1 MDMTSMDNGGTIPM
15 RDADAIKLFIGQVP
29 RTWDEK
35 NLRPYFESY
44 GQIHELTVLRDRL
57 TRSHKGC
64 AFLTFCSREAALA
77 AQKDLHEK
85 KTLPGMPNAMQVK
98 PAEGESRS
106 EDRKL
111 FIGMISKKAT
121 EDDLRM
127 MFSPFGTIEE
137 LTILKDSDG
146 KSRGCA
152 FLKFPTRMQAQN
164 AIAEMHNSTTMEG
177 CPSPIVVKFADTE
190 KEKLQ
195 KKMQQMVALGG
206 MGMNI
211 GLGMGFPYFQH
222 ANYNAA
228 CQQFLQQ
235 QTSNPSAAIQ
245 SGFNVIP
252 GVTGPAMAPGTM
264 GALVAASVLA
274 AQQQQ
279 HQAVQQSVSS
289 QNNIVGGTAG
299 LVNSNALS
307 AGGATNTSSMIG
319 VQGVPGM
326 TGLGMNMSGMGVGN
340 LNTMGAG
347 ALGMGIPGLSN
358 VAGVTSVGGNIQTG
372 DALTQA
378 YSGIQQYNATFPGVY
393 GQTIFQ
399 QQQIQ
404 RQPQK
409 EGPEGANLFIYHLPQ
424 EFGDADLMQMFMPFG
439 SVISAKVFIDKTTNL
454 SKCFGF
460 VSFENPV
467 HAQNAIQSMNGFQVG
482 PKRLKV
488 QLKRPKD
495 ANRPY

>member
-1 MDMTSMDNGGTIPM
+1 M

-29 RTWDEK
+29 RTWEDK
-35 NLRPYFESY
+35 DLRPYFEQY

-57 TRSHKGC
+57 TRNHKGC
-64 AFLTFCSREAALA
+64 AFLTFCSREAALN
-77 AQKDLHEK
+77 AQKELHEK
-85 KTLPGMPNAMQVK
+85 KILPGMQNAMQVK
-98 PAEGESRS
+98 PAESESRS

-127 MFSPFGTIEE
+127 MFSPFGAIEE
-137 LTILKDSDG
+137 LTILRDSDG
-146 KSRGCA
+146 KSKGCA

-164 AIAEMHNSTTMEG
+164 AIADMHNSTTMEG

-195 KKMQQMVALGG
+195 KKMQQMVTLGG

-222 ANYNAA
+222 SNYNAA
-228 CQQFLQQ
+228 CQQQANLP
-235 QTSNPSAAIQ
+235 TGSLP

-252 GVTGPAMAPGTM
+252 GVTGPSVTPGTM
-264 GALVAASVLA
+264 GALVAASVIA
-274 AQQQQ
+274 AQQQQQ
-279 HQAVQQSVSS
+279 HQAVQQSSSS
-289 QNNIVGGTAG
+289 QNNIIGGAG
-299 LVNSNALS
+299 ALVNSS
-307 AGGATNTSSMIG
+307 AVSTGGATNTSSMIG

-326 TGLGMNMSGMGVGN
+326 TGIGVNMSGVGVGN
-340 LNTMGAG
+340 LSTMGAG
-347 ALGMGIPGLSN
+347 TLGMGIPGLSN
-358 VAGVTSVGGNIQTG
+358 MTGVNSVGGNLQSG

-393 GQTIFQ
+393 GQAIFQ
-399 QQQIQ
+399 QQQLQ

-424 EFGDADLMQMFMPFG
+424 EFTDADLMQTFLPFG
-439 SVISAKVFIDKTTNL
+439 TVLSAKVFIDKATNL

-460 VSFENPV
+460 VSYDNPGS
-467 HAQNAIQSMNGFQVG
+467 AQAAIQSMHGFQIG
-482 PKRLKV
+482 TKRLKV

>member
-1 MDMTSMDNGGTIPM
+1 MTSLTNGGTVPM

-29 RTWDEK
+29 RTWDDK
-35 NLRPYFESY
+35 DLRPYFESF
-44 GQIHELTVLRDRL
+44 GQIHELTILRDRL
-57 TRSHKGC
+57 TRNHKGC
-64 AFLTFCSREAALA
+64 AFLTFCSRESAIA
-77 AQKDLHEK
+77 AQKELHEK
-85 KTLPGMPNAMQVK
+85 KILPGMQNAMQVK
-98 PAEGESRS
+98 PAESESRS

-127 MFSPFGTIEE
+127 MFSPYGTIEE
-137 LTILKDSDG
+137 LTILRDSDG
-146 KSRGCA
+146 KSKGCA

-195 KKMQQMVALGG
+195 KKMQQMVTLGG
-206 MGMNI
+206 MGMNM
-211 GLGMGFPYFQH
+211 LGMGFPYFQH
-222 ANYNAA
+222 SNYNTA

-235 QTSNPSAAIQ
+235 QANSPSTLPG
-245 SGFNVIP
+245 SFNMIP
-252 GVTGPAMAPGTM
+252 GMTGPVAPGTM

-279 HQAVQQSVSS
+279 QQHQAVQQASSS
-289 QNNIVGGTAG
+289 QNNIMGGTGA
-299 LVNSNALS
+299 LVNSS
-307 AGGATNTSSMIG
+307 AVSTSGATNTSSMMG

-326 TGLGMNMSGMGVGN
+326 TGIGMNMSGMGVGN
-340 LNTMGAG
+340 LSNMGTSP
-347 ALGMGIPGLSN
+347 LGMGIPGLGN
-358 VAGVTSVGGNIQTG
+358 VAAVTSVGNNLQTG

-378 YSGIQQYNATFPGVY
+378 YSGIQQYNATFPNVY
-393 GQTIFQ
+393 GPAIFQ
-399 QQQIQ
+399 QQQLQ

-409 EGPEGANLFIYHLPQ
+409 EGPEGANLFIYHLPP
-424 EFGDADLMQMFMPFG
+424 EFTDADLMQTFLPFG
-439 SVISAKVFIDKTTNL
+439 AIVSAKVFIDKATNL

-460 VSFENPV
+460 VSYENPGS
-467 HAQNAIQSMNGFQVG
+467 AQGAIQAMHGFQIG
-482 PKRLKV
+482 TKRLKV

>member
-1 MDMTSMDNGGTIPM
+1 MTSLKNGGTIPM

-29 RTWDEK
+29 RTWEDTD
-35 NLRPYFESY
+35 LRPYFEPY

-57 TRSHKGC
+57 TRNHKGC
-64 AFLTFCSREAALA
+64 AFLTFCSREAALN

-85 KTLPGMPNAMQVK
+85 KILPGMQNAMQVK
-98 PAEGESRS
+98 PAESESRS

-111 FIGMISKKAT
+111 FVGMISKKAT
-121 EDDLRM
+121 EDDLRI
-127 MFSPFGTIEE
+127 MFSPFGAIEE
-137 LTILKDSDG
+137 LTILRDSDG
-146 KSRGCA
+146 KSKGCA

-164 AIAEMHNSTTMEG
+164 AIAEMHNSSTMEG
-177 CPSPIVVKFADTE
+177 CPSPVVVKFADTE

-195 KKMQQMVALGG
+195 KKMQQMVTLGG

-235 QTSNPSAAIQ
+235 QANLPTGSLQ
-245 SGFNVIP
+245 SSFNVIP
-252 GVTGPAMAPGTM
+252 GVTGPAVTPGTM

-279 HQAVQQSVSS
+279 QHQAVQQSSS
-289 QNNIVGGTAG
+289 QNNIIGGTGG
-299 LVNSNALS
+299 LVNSNAVS
-307 AGGATNTSSMIG
+307 TGGATNTSSMLG

-326 TGLGMNMSGMGVGN
+326 TGIGMNVSGMGVGN
-340 LNTMGAG
+340 LGTVGAG
-347 ALGMGIPGLSN
+347 TLGMGIPGLSN
-358 VAGVTSVGGNIQTG
+358 MTGVTSVGGNLQSG

-393 GQTIFQ
+393 GQAIFQ
-399 QQQIQ
+399 QQQLQ

-424 EFGDADLMQMFMPFG
+424 EFTDADLMQTFLPFG
-439 SVISAKVFIDKTTNL
+439 SVLSAKVFIDKATNL

-460 VSFENPV
+460 VSYDNPGS
-467 HAQNAIQSMNGFQVG
+467 AQAAIQAMHGFQIG
-482 PKRLKV
+482 TKRLKV